1 VIRVITIVILLA
13 GLQVNA
19 QVSFIDTT
27 SNAAANSAANII
39 GNKSNKL
46 QIGSY
51 AQIDYNQQFGDTISH
66 QGKLDVHRLVLFFGY
81 HFNDRTTFV
90 TEIEA
95 EHVKEFT
102 IEQAFVNYNIN
113 PAINFRA
120 GLLLIPMGIVNEY
133 HEPTTFN
140 GVERPNSDKYIIP
153 STWREIGAGFAGKLE
168 SAAIR
173 YQFYVVNGFNGYDS
187 GGNFRGTDGL
197 RKGRQKG
204 AESYITSPVFSGKLD
219 YYGVNGLKVGLSCY
233 YGNSQSK
240 ALDGIV
246 KSSAIQRQTADSSY
260 IGITMIGLDYRYNF
274 KAIKTRGQFIYASLK
289 NTAQYNRYALS
300 DLGAS
305 MLGYYIEASYNIFTP
320 LKLKGTQKLDA
331 FIRYENYNTHLTVA
345 SDMLINPAYDRT
357 DVTMGLSYHITK
369 GVVLKVDYQL
379 MLDKSGGQTNMIN
392 FGVGTWF

>member
-1 VIRVITIVILLA
+1 MIRISIIIILLA
-13 GLQVNA
+13 CLQGNA

-27 SNAAANSAANII
+27 TNAAANSAANII
-39 GNKSNKL
+39 QNKSNKL

-51 AQIDYNQQFGDTISH
+51 AQIDYNQQFGDTMSH

-95 EHVKEFT
+95 EHVKEFSV
-102 IEQAFVNYNIN
+102 EQAFVNYNIN
-113 PAINFRA
+113 PSINFRA

-133 HEPTTFN
+133 HEPTTYN

-153 STWREIGAGFAGKLE
+153 STWREIGAGFAGKIE
-168 SAAIR
+168 AASLR
-173 YQFYVVNGFNGYDS
+173 YQLYVVNGFNGYDS
-187 GGNFRGTDGL
+187 EGTLRGIDGL

-204 AESYITSPVFSGKLD
+204 AESYITSPVLSGKLD
-219 YYGVNGLKVGLSCY
+219 YFGVNGLKVGLSGY

-240 ALDGIV
+240 ALDGIL
-246 KSSAIQRQTADSSY
+246 KSSSIQRQAADSSF
-260 IGITMIGLDYRYNF
+260 IGVSMVGLDYRYNL
-274 KAIKTRGQFIYASLK
+274 KAIRTRGQFIYASLK
-289 NTAQYNRYALS
+289 NTAQYNGYALS

-320 LKLKGTQKLDA
+320 LKLTGDQKLDA
-331 FIRYENYNTHLTVA
+331 FIRYENYNTHHSVA
-345 SDMLINPAYDRT
+345 SDMLINDSYNRT
-357 DVTMGLSYHITK
+357 DVTMGLSFHISK
-369 GVVLKVDYQL
+369 GVALKGDYQL
-379 MLDKSGGQTNMIN
+379 MLDKSGGRKNMIN